1 MDQQPIKE
9 NNLAAYLY
17 FIVFIIS
24 GSFFVLNLFIGV
36 IIDNFNHLKQQVR
49 KLNQFTAA
57 VELINDVPEIYRL
70 LFQSREGVSNDDRLE
85 LFESQSERA
94 RSNKMRQ
101 HNSKMN
107 RAS

>member
-49 KLNQFTAA
+49 KLKTIHGSI
-57 VELINDVPEIYRL
+57 ELVNDVLEIYRL
-70 LFQSREGVSNDDRLE
+70 LFQSREGASNDDQL
-85 LFESQSERA
+85 LSLSIVIRA
-94 RSNKMRQ
+94 RKV
-101 HNSKMN
+101 K
-107 RAS
+107 

>member
-9 NNLAAYLY
+9 NNLAAYMY

-49 KLNQFTAA
+49 KSKTIHGSIELVNDYLKFIVYCSKA
-57 VELINDVPEIYRL
+57 VK
-70 LFQSREGVSNDDRLE
+70 
-85 LFESQSERA
+85 ERV
-94 RSNKMRQ
+94 MTIGF
-101 HNSKMN
+101 
-107 RAS
+107 

>member
-49 KLNQFTAA
+49 KLKTIHGSI
-57 VELINDVPEIYRL
+57 ELVNDVLEIYRL
-70 LFQSREGVSNDDRLE
+70 LFQSRELGASNDDHL
-85 LFESQSERA
+85 LSLSIVIRA
-94 RSNKMRQ
+94 RKV
-101 HNSKMN
+101 K
-107 RAS
+107 

>member
-9 NNLAAYLY
+9 NNLAAYMY

-49 KLNQFTAA
+49 KLKTIHGSI
-57 VELINDVPEIYRL
+57 ELVNDVLEIYRL
-70 LFQSREGVSNDDRLE
+70 SFQSRGGASNDDRL
-85 LFESQSERA
+85 LTLSIVIRA
-94 RSNKMRQ
+94 HKV
-101 HNSKMN
+101 K
-107 RAS
+107 